1 MSDYKPPYTITT
13 KVISLI
19 GLIGEAIG
27 KQSIIIDNKM
37 SPKLRRINK
46 IKTVQA
52 SCEIEGNNL
61 KEEQVSALIEGKRVL
76 GVPSEIQEVTNA
88 LSVYDNLGVYNPYSL
103 KDLKKAHKILM
114 NGLLG
119 NPGELRKGGVGI
131 KREDVIIHMA
141 PPADNVPF
149 LLNDLFSW
157 INNCDEHPLILSSVF
172 HYEFEYIHP
181 FPDGNG
187 RLGRFWQ
194 TALLSKW
201 NPIFQLVPIE
211 SIIRDNQER
220 YYQALNS
227 STNSGSVNPFLIFML
242 EVILEALKV
251 NLDETPQVTPYVT
264 PQVKELLSI
273 LKGKEL
279 SVTEICNKLNL
290 KDRKSLVATRIKP
303 AMDYGLIVMTI
314 PDKPRSK
321 NQRYRLK

>member
-1 MSDYKPPYTITT
+1 
-13 KVISLI
+13 
-19 GLIGEAIG
+19 
-27 KQSIIIDNKM
+27 M

-88 LSVYDNLGVYNPYSL
+88 LSVYDNLGIYNPYSL

-131 KREDVIIHMA
+131 KREDVIIHIA

-157 INNCDEHPLILSSVF
+157 INNCDEHP
-172 HYEFEYIHP
+172 

-187 RLGRFWQ
+187 RLDRFWQ

-211 SIIRDNQER
+211 SIIRDNQE
-220 YYQALNS
+220 S
-227 STNSGSVNPFLIFML
+227 F
-242 EVILEALKV
+242 K
-251 NLDETPQVTPYVT
+251 
-264 PQVKELLSI
+264 
-273 LKGKEL
+273 
-279 SVTEICNKLNL
+279 
-290 KDRKSLVATRIKP
+290 
-303 AMDYGLIVMTI
+303 
-314 PDKPRSK
+314 
-321 NQRYRLK
+321 